1 LIKRK
6 NNMGIN
12 HVIEQILGIGWAV
25 ACVVALGY
33 SMTLYIIEKNKKL

>member
-1 LIKRK
+1 MIKRK
-6 NNMGIN
+6 DKMGIN
-12 HVIEQILGIGWAV
+12 HTIEQILGIGWAA